1 MADVSPESLRE
12 AIARNAGAVLSLP
25 SAGMV
30 RHHKTRFLAEASGGF
45 WIEAAAGADQPLIDA
60 LIAEGKSVGISFRA
74 NLKSILFTT
83 PVQERRTNFEVN
95 AETRVEALLLDFPKQ
110 MQQKQRRQAYRATLP
125 EDHGIELKL
134 WRMTDKATLLD
145 RPLAALELT
154 AQISDLSVGGMGI
167 TCSPQKDGQPAKGLL
182 NERVRVE
189 LAWGGKKVLT
199 EGCIVRRK
207 ERPDKFVAM
216 GIEFKKLESDL
227 EGRQLL
233 AKLNELVGNL
243 QRDEI
248 RRLRHAAA

>member
-1 MADVSPESLRE
+1 MSEMSHDTLRD

-30 RHHKTRFLAEASGGF
+30 RHHKTRFLSEAPGGF
-45 WIEAAAGADQPLIDA
+45 WIEAAAGADEPLIES
-60 LIAEGKSVGISFRA
+60 LISEGKPVGISFRA

-83 PVQERRTNFEVN
+83 PVEERRHKYEVN
-95 AETRVEALLLDFPKQ
+95 SETRVEALRLAFPKEL
-110 MQQKQRRQAYRATLP
+110 QQKQRRQAYRASLP

-134 WRMTDKATLLD
+134 WRMTEKANLHD
-145 RPLAALELT
+145 RPLTTLEMMAT
-154 AQISDLSVGGMGI
+154 IHDLSVGGMGI
-167 TCSPQKDGQPAKGLL
+167 ICAPQKDGQPAKGLL

-189 LAWGGKKVLT
+189 LSWGKTKVLT

-207 ERPDKFVAM
+207 ERPDRFVAM